1 MRKATPV
8 EEDVISFEAE
18 DLKLGISAELAMQW
32 TTAYL
37 RPAHF
42 ANTIPPPRAAL
53 TRRGFRAALTSLVN
67 RYARDKGTPR
77 TRTRTSPATTCV
89 KA

>member
-32 TTAYL
+32 TTAYSEAVHTFDEHDL
-37 RPAHF
+37 HH
-42 ANTIPPPRAAL
+42 
-53 TRRGFRAALTSLVN
+53 RG
-67 RYARDKGTPR
+67 RYP
-77 TRTRTSPATTCV
+77 
-89 KA
+89 